1 MFEVGS
7 SETHSALID
16 DAEHWFIRT
25 KKSVQLV
32 TLINISEDQTALARR
47 KTTPEYQNQVENL
60 ARQFANEAALSD
72 MAIEDEDADEESN
85 PEMYDS
91 LKDELEI
98 DNFIYIYI
106 YSGAYRSFSRGI
118 RI

>member
-32 TLINISEDQTALARR
+32 ILININEDQTALARR
-47 KTTPEYQNQVENL
+47 KATPEYQNQVENL

-72 MAIEDEDADEESN
+72 MAIEDEDAERNVRFVERRAGN
-85 PEMYDS
+85 RQLY
-91 LKDELEI
+91 
-98 DNFIYIYI
+98 IYIYI
-106 YSGAYRSFSRGI
+106 YIVGPIEAFLEVVI